1 MHRRSR
7 LMPTFL
13 ASALAALLSPGMASA
28 ASPSIETCTGCHGSG
43 TSQSEGVPSLGG
55 MPAVYVTNQLFM
67 FREGQRK
74 ADPMNALAEPMSDE
88 DLQAYAA
95 AIAALPKPVSQGE
108 PGEPARM
115 ARAEA
120 AIGKHRCASCHGR
133 DLGGD
138 KGIPRILG
146 QREEYLGKTLTAYK
160 TSDRAGF
167 DPQMNEV
174 AGELSA
180 AEISDLAYGIAHG
193 AQGSTPR

>member
-1 MHRRSR
+1 MR
-7 LMPTFL
+7 LFL
-13 ASALAALLSPGMASA
+13 VAAFAVTLAAGATA
-28 ASPSIETCTGCHGSG
+28 APSIEACTGCHGAG

-74 ADPMNALAEPMSDE
+74 AEPMNALAEPMSDE

-95 AIAALPKPVSQGE
+95 AIAALPPPAYEGE

-138 KGIPRILG
+138 KGIPRIAG
-146 QREEYLGKTLTAYK
+146 QREEYLGRTLSAYK
-160 TSDRAGF
+160 TSERAGF

-180 AEISDLAYGIAHG
+180 AEIADLAYALARRAPGPAK
-193 AQGSTPR
+193 P